1 VPHPLRVSKGTGLD
15 SRKIETVC
23 DGQIKNPH
31 PCKRRKDGHPH
42 AGETAD
48 IMWRNT
54 LIIDRLNPSAPP
66 VDLRAREEDKLV
78 LTWEQRRWMRGRFTT
93 ERGRKIGIALP
104 TGTTLTH
111 GSILYVEADWYLII
125 EAAIEPVLEI
135 VPPSYDDAV
144 KIAFEVGN
152 RHFPLALEQKKIL
165 VPDDKVMVRLME
177 RLGAPW
183 ERRQAIFDPIANTQ
197 LHQHGSIS

>member
-1 VPHPLRVSKGTGLD
+1 
-15 SRKIETVC
+15 
-23 DGQIKNPH
+23 
-31 PCKRRKDGHPH
+31 
-42 AGETAD
+42 
-48 IMWRNT
+48 MWGNT
-54 LIIDRLNPSAPP
+54 LIIDRLHSSVNRD
-66 VDLRAREEDKLV
+66 DLRAKEEDRLV

-104 TGTTLTH
+104 TGTTLAP
-111 GSILYVEADWYLII
+111 GAIMYVGTDWYLKI

-135 VPPSYDDAV
+135 LPSDYNEAV

-152 RHFPLALEQKKIL
+152 RHFPLALEESKIL
-165 VPDDKVMVRLME
+165 VPDDKVMVRLMD

-183 ERRQAIFDPIANTQ
+183 ERRQAIFNPIGNTQ